1 MLKTV
6 LFTVLLTVGA
16 GAANGQ
22 VLLGILFGDK
32 LASEK
37 FHIGLMAGANFSDIS
52 GVDGTKTKAGLAL
65 GLLGE
70 WKVAN
75 NLYLQPELLPFYYAG
90 AKNMPPGGLDGIPE
104 LEDEVQDKERQTNL
118 KYFEIPILLK
128 YALGNGR
135 WHLGAGPQ
143 IGFLMSAQDVYDGVY
158 ENEITIRAD
167 RKDMLNSTDAGV
179 TFVLEYKTGANPFA
193 MGVTARYYLGL
204 TDIVKDNPGEALYNR
219 IFTLGITMAM
229 GGVDDFQD

>member
-1 MLKTV
+1 MLKTI
-6 LFTVLLTVGA
+6 LFSLLLTLGA
-16 GAANGQ
+16 SAAHGQ

-37 FHIGLMAGANFSDIS
+37 FHIGLTAGANVSDIS
-52 GVDGTKTKAGLAL
+52 GVDDTKGKVGLVL

-70 WKVAN
+70 WKIADR
-75 NLYLQPELLPFYYAG
+75 LYLQPELLPFYYAG
-90 AKNMPPGGLDGIPE
+90 AKSMPPGGLDDIPE
-104 LEDEVQDKERQTNL
+104 LDPKVRDMTRQTVL

-143 IGFLMSAQDVYDGVY
+143 IGFLTSAEDVYDVVTSY
-158 ENEITIRAD
+158 EITIKAD

-179 TFVLEYKTGANPFA
+179 TFVLEYKVRPDPFA

-204 TDIVKDNPGEALYNR
+204 TDIIKDNTGDALYNR
-219 IFTLGITMAM
+219 VFTLGITIAM
-229 GGVDDFQD
+229 GGVDEFQE

>member
-6 LFTVLLTVGA
+6 LFTLLLTLGA
-16 GAANGQ
+16 GAAHGQ

-37 FHIGLMAGANFSDIS
+37 FHIGLTAGANFSDIS
-52 GVDGTKTKAGLAL
+52 GVDGTKVKAGLVL

-70 WKVAN
+70 WKLSD
-75 NLYLQPELLPFYYAG
+75 NLFLQPELLPFYYAG
-90 AKNMPPGGLDGIPE
+90 AKNMPPGGLEGIPE
-104 LEDEVQDKERQTNL
+104 LEDEVLDKERQTNL

-143 IGFLMSAQDVYDGVY
+143 IGFLTSAQDMYDGVI
-158 ENEITIRAD
+158 ENEITIKAD
-167 RKDMLNSTDAGV
+167 RKEMLNSTDAGV
-179 TFVLEYKTGANPFA
+179 AFVLEYKTAPTPFA

-204 TDIVKDNPGEALYNR
+204 TDIVKDNTGDALYNR

-229 GGVDDFQD
+229 GGVDDFQE

>member
-6 LFTVLLTVGA
+6 LFTLLFTLGA
-16 GAANGQ
+16 GVANGQ

-32 LASEK
+32 LANEN
-37 FHIGLMAGANFSDIS
+37 FHIGLTAGANLSTLS
-52 GVDGTKTKAGLAL
+52 GVDDNKPKTGLVI

-70 WKVAN
+70 WKLSDR
-75 NLYLQPELLPFYYAG
+75 LYLQPELLPFYYAG
-90 AKNMPPGGLDGIPE
+90 AKNMPPGGLDDIPE
-104 LEDEVQDKERQTNL
+104 LAPEVTDKARQTNL
-118 KYFEIPILLK
+118 KYFEIPILFK

-143 IGFLMSAQDVYDGVY
+143 IGFLTSAQDVYEAVIS
-158 ENEITIRAD
+158 NEITIKSD

-179 TFVLEYKTGANPFA
+179 TFVLEYKTGPSAFA

-204 TDIVKDNPGEALYNR
+204 TDIIKDNTGDAVYNR

-229 GGVDDFQD
+229 GGVDDFQE